1 MNFDQKSVEKV
12 TGTMS
17 VLGQILTALGI
28 VAVIL
33 GAFALVMGLITEF
46 RELAN
51 DGPLYGIEGAV
62 LGATMLFWGLA
73 LAAGGATLHAIRS
86 IAVNCAKMADAKD
99 QS

>member
-1 MNFDQKSVEKV
+1 MKFDQVSVEKA

-17 VLGQILTALGI
+17 VLGQILTAIGI
-28 VAVIL
+28 IGVLL
-33 GAFALVMGLITEF
+33 GAFSLVMGLITEF
-46 RELAN
+46 REFAN

-73 LAAGGATLHAIRS
+73 LAAGGATLYALRS

>member
-28 VAVIL
+28 IAVIL
-33 GAFALVMGLITEF
+33 GAFALIMGLITEF

-62 LGATMLFWGLA
+62 TGATLLFWGLA